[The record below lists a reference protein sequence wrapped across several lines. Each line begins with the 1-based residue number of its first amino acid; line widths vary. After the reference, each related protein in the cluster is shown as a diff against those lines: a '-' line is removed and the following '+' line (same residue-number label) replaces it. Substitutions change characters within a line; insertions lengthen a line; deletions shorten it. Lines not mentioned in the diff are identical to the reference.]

1 MKHEDHP
8 PPFGCFVAERGAR
21 RRPDDCRQDPVARF
35 SVARGRRNGC
45 TAARLARRRRRTAR
59 RAARATGGPDGTDF
73 TTEPTTPRLVWT
85 AITSGHHT
93 ATGPN
98 DETASIHPA
107 PATAPRDGFVYSANA
122 AHTRRL
128 TTGTAGTVNEAKR
141 LCQQAV
147 TKDHARKVDAGL
159 RDARGVR
166 SADGAH
172 EIAWRAVPGGRHL
185 GSDSTYGTTA
195 LVKPIPTAS
204 SLAWTLKGAAGG
216 QLAAGIAPDVH
227 QAKRATERA
236 HDSAY
241 GVRKRLARG

>member
-1 MKHEDHP
+1 MRTTRRRSVVSSRSVGRDVVPMIVGKIRSLVSAWPAAD
-8 PPFGCFVAERGAR
+8 ATAAQRRAWRGA
-21 RRPDDCRQDPVARF
+21 VAGLRDE
-35 SVARGRRNGC
+35 
-45 TAARLARRRRRTAR
+45 L
-59 RAARATGGPDGTDF
+59 RATGGPDGTDF